1 MFASVT
7 FGKSPVQ
14 RVGER
19 VLLQVA
25 EDLLFDLKSSVVCY
39 LLLVILSYSPP
50 EVYVRDAAI
59 ASEEKDSMTVGS

>member
-1 MFASVT
+1 VKYTYFHGVSAGRLFASVT

-25 EDLLFDLKSSVVCY
+25 EDLFFDFKSGVVCY
-39 LLLVILSYSPP
+39 LLLG
-50 EVYVRDAAI
+50 YVQCLHVQVLR
-59 ASEEKDSMTVGS
+59 T